1 MTEGEDHSDGCTRS
15 SKRIGHLGLAAG
27 AAGSFLFWG
36 RAKAVFAA
44 RQSYSLGGAA
54 LAMVSED
61 FNEDG
66 QLDLEVV
73 GTNVSVLLADWG
85 P

>member
-1 MTEGEDHSDGCTRS
+1 MAATRS
-15 SKRIGHLGLAAG
+15 RKRISPHGVAAG

-36 RAKAVFAA
+36 MAKAVFAA
-44 RQSYSLGGAA
+44 RQSYSLDEMA
-54 LAMVSED
+54 LAMVSAD

-66 QLDLEVV
+66 HLDLAVV
-73 GTNVSVLLADWG
+73 GTNVSVLLSDWE

>member
-15 SKRIGHLGLAAG
+15 RKRISQLGLAAG

-36 RAKAVFAA
+36 MAKAVFAT
-44 RQSYSLGGAA
+44 RPSYSLGGAA

-66 QLDLEVV
+66 HLDLAVV
-73 GTNVSVLLADWG
+73 GTNVSVLVADWG